1 MSVKDTE
8 EIIQAQRNTIMFFFF
23 LKDFRSLEGRK
34 HHLEMFPLALITSGL
49 HKLAYMRMA
58 SGLN

>member
-8 EIIQAQRNTIMFFFF
+8 EIIQAQRNTIMFFVFF

-49 HKLAYMRMA
+49 DAYMRTA